1 VGDVAAAV
9 WQYLGIGSEMPFS
22 AGRRGEFNT
31 VRLQGRQ
38 MPGMT
43 RGTTMGMWTAI
54 VVVVKIQGN
63 GGLNAGEA
71 N

>member
-1 VGDVAAAV
+1 
-9 WQYLGIGSEMPFS
+9 MPFS
-22 AGRRGEFNT
+22 AGRRGEFNA

-38 MPGMT
+38 MPRMT
-43 RGTTMGMWTAI
+43 RRTTMGMWTAI
-54 VVVVKIQGN
+54 FVVVKIQSN